1 MPVDTRVRLQ
11 ALVADFGGQAS
22 VASALRV
29 DRSRVNRWL
38 RDATPDATN
47 LRKLEGTEFAL
58 ARLSSVYDR
67 PTAVKWLM
75 GVNAHLGDRRPIDLL
90 VAGRV
95 AEVIAAIDAEESG
108 AYA

>member
-11 ALVADFGGQAS
+11 ALVDDFGGQAS
-22 VASALRV
+22 VANALRV

-58 ARLSSVYDR
+58 ARLSTIYDR
-67 PTAVKWLM
+67 QTSVKWLM
-75 GVNAHLGDRRPIDLL
+75 GINAHLGDRRPIDLL

-95 AEVIAAIDAEESG
+95 AEVIAAVDAEEAG
-108 AYA
+108 AFA